1 MFRFIPRPVHAATD
15 YMFAALLAASPSMVG
30 FEEDKE
36 AVLAARALAG
46 TTVVASLMTRYELGL
61 VRVLPFNLHLL
72 LDLLAAVPTIAAPC
86 ILGFDDNKPER
97 DTFVAFGIF
106 EIIAVLLSKRDG
118 D

>member
-1 MFRFIPRPVHAATD
+1 MLRFIPRPVHAATD
-15 YMFAALLAASPSMVG
+15 YLFAAALAASPSLVG

-46 TTVVASLMTRYELGL
+46 TTVVASLFTRYELGL

-72 LDLLAAVPTIAAPC
+72 LDLFAALPTIAAPWV
-86 ILGFDDNKPER
+86 LGFDDNKHAR
-97 DTFVAFGIF
+97 NTFVAFGIF
-106 EIIAVLLSKRDG
+106 EIIAVVLSKRDG